1 MTCKI
6 ERLASAESTVVL
18 RLCGRI
24 QLEHVST
31 IKESVGQ
38 EGGGVVLDLKEV
50 TLVDRDAVNFLA
62 ICELKGMELRNCP
75 AFLRQWVAKEQ
86 SRLAAET
93 PNIAAG
99 AINDVDTS

>member
-6 ERLASAESTVVL
+6 ERLASAENKVVL

-31 IKESVGQ
+31 IKESIGQ
-38 EGGGVVLDLKEV
+38 EGGGVILDLKEV
-50 TLVDRDAVNFLA
+50 TLVDRDAVDFLA

-93 PNIAAG
+93 PEHSGGSN
-99 AINDVDTS
+99 